1 MKDTTAFAMENPSA
15 KIDAPLVAKPSQSI
29 RKELLRIP
37 VLVAALGYM
46 VDMYDLF
53 LFSIVRVPS
62 LKSLHLADDGVMKGG
77 VMLLNLQMAGLLIG
91 GIVWGILG
99 DKKGR
104 LSVLFGSI
112 LIYSLA
118 NIGNGFVTSIGAY
131 AVLRFIAGFGLAGE
145 LGAGITLVTEILP
158 GKIRGYGSTLVATMG
173 VMGAL
178 LAYLV
183 AFLFDW
189 RASYIIGGALGLL
202 LMAMR
207 IKVFES
213 GIFMKLKEKDV
224 KRGDIRMLFNNKKRF
239 VKYLTSI
246 VIGMPIWFVVGV
258 LITFSPEIGKAM
270 GLAQPIDAGKA
281 VLFAFAG
288 QVAGNIISGSLSQYF
303 QSRKKVI
310 LLFMLSSMVF
320 AVGFLL
326 WRTQQLTL
334 LYVLCAFLGF
344 SSGYWTLFITVAAE
358 LFGSNLRAT
367 VATTVPN
374 FVRGTVIPLTAFFML
389 MKGYVGT
396 INSALIV
403 GLTSYSLAII
413 ALIFLEETFKKDI
426 NYIEKE

>member
-1 MKDTTAFAMENPSA
+1 MT
-15 KIDAPLVAKPSQSI
+15 DASSKTVTQ
-29 RKELLRIP
+29 ELLRIP

-62 LKSLHLADDGVMKGG
+62 LKSLNLSADSIMKDGI
-77 VMLLNLQMAGLLIG
+77 MLLNLQMAGLLIG

-118 NIGNGFVTSIGAY
+118 NIGNGFVNSLGAY

-158 GKIRGYGSTLVATMG
+158 NKIRGYGSTLVATMG
-173 VMGAL
+173 VFGAL

-183 AFLFDW
+183 SYLFDW
-189 RASYIIGGALGLL
+189 RTSYFIGGGLGLL
-202 LMAMR
+202 LMVLR
-207 IKVFES
+207 IRVFES
-213 GIFMKLKEKDV
+213 GIFIKLKEKNV
-224 KRGDIRMLFNNKKRF
+224 KRGDVRMLFNNKARLL
-239 VKYLTSI
+239 KYVTSI
-246 VIGMPIWFVVGV
+246 IIGMPIWFVVGI
-258 LITFSPEIGKAM
+258 LITFSPEFGRAM
-270 GLAQPIDAGKA
+270 GFDQPVDAGKA

-288 QVAGNIISGSLSQYF
+288 QVAGNIISGSLSQYL

-310 LLFMLSSMVF
+310 LLFMLLSFGFVLI
-320 AVGFLL
+320 FLL
-326 WRTQQLTL
+326 VPFRNTTL
-334 LYVLCAFLGF
+334 LYSLCACLGF
-344 SSGYWTLFITVAAE
+344 CSGYWTLFITVAAE

-374 FVRGTVIPLTAFFML
+374 FVRGTVIPLTFLFL
-389 MKGYVGT
+389 LIKNYVG
-396 INSALIV
+396 IIYSALIV
-403 GLTSYSLAII
+403 GILTYVIAIV
-413 ALIFLEETFKKDI
+413 ALVYLEETFKKDI
-426 NYIEKE
+426 NYTEDT